1 MSIYSKNYV
10 KGYFIPKHP
19 EKCLNIHP
27 ENSKYIVRDYSLV
40 KSEAKTENFSTFGA
54 AFTRW
59 NEVCTEIIE
68 EA

>member
-1 MSIYSKNYV
+1 MGKILHFKAICNHEV
-10 KGYFIPKHP
+10 AMIQ
-19 EKCLNIHP
+19 
-27 ENSKYIVRDYSLV
+27 ENSGYIIQDYSLV
-40 KSEAKTENFSTFGA
+40 KSEVKTENFSTFGA

>member
-1 MSIYSKNYV
+1 MGKILHFKAICNHEV
-10 KGYFIPKHP
+10 AMIQ
-19 EKCLNIHP
+19 

-40 KSEAKTENFSTFGA
+40 KSETKTENFSTFGA

-68 EA
+68 EV

>member
-1 MSIYSKNYV
+1 MGKILHFKAICNHEV
-10 KGYFIPKHP
+10 TMIQ
-19 EKCLNIHP
+19 EKS
-27 ENSKYIVRDYSLV
+27 EYIVQDYSLV